1 MGGGG
6 NLCLGA
12 IEIGNN
18 VFIGSRS
25 IILPNTKIEDN
36 VIIGA
41 GSLVRGKVAGGG
53 IYAGVP
59 IKRIGEFD
67 DFVAKRKAMPVDNR
81 RKVERFD
88 DAWDIFNNKWT
99 HQ

>member
-1 MGGGG
+1 M
-6 NLCLGA
+6 NLGA
-12 IEIGNN
+12 IEIGSN

-25 IILPNTKIEDN
+25 IILPDTKIEDN
-36 VIIGA
+36 GIIGA

-67 DFVAKRKAMPVDNR
+67 DLAAKRKAMPVDKR

-88 DAWDIFNNKWT
+88 DVWRVFNNKWERS
-99 HQ
+99 

>member
-1 MGGGG
+1 M
-6 NLCLGA
+6 CLGA

-25 IILPNTKIEDN
+25 IILPDTKIEDN
-36 VIIGA
+36 VIIGS

-67 DFVAKRKAMPVDNR
+67 DFISKRKAMPVDKR
-81 RKVERFD
+81 GKFERFD
-88 DAWDIFNNKWT
+88 DTWSVFNNKWGCS
-99 HQ
+99 